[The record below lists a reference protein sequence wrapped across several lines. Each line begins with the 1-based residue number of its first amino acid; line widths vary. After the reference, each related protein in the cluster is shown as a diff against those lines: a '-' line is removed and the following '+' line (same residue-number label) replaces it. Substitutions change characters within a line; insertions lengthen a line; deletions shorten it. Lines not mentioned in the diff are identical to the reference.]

1 MTLTEGLILI
11 LCAATAVG
19 ALATALSAL
28 AQLIEMQWRDTPVER
43 NQQYWDYEY
52 KQHTFR
58 K

>member
-28 AQLIEMQWRDTPVER
+28 AQLIELQWRDTPVER
-43 NQQYWDYEY
+43 NQQYWDMETKHHLY
-52 KQHTFR
+52 
-58 K
+58 

>member
-43 NQQYWDYEY
+43 NQQYWDMET
-52 KQHTFR
+52 KHHLFR

>member
-28 AQLIEMQWRDTPVER
+28 AQLIEMQWREKPVER
-43 NQQYWDYEY
+43 DQQYWDM
-52 KQHTFR
+52 
-58 K
+58 

>member
-1 MTLTEGLILI
+1 MSLTEGLILI
-11 LCAATAVG
+11 LCAAVAVG

-28 AQLIEMQWRDTPVER
+28 AQLIELQWRDTPVER
-43 NQQYWDYEY
+43 DQQYWDYEY